1 MNKHALVEK
10 LKKRFY
16 YLSEQGGQRLYW
28 DSVTNQQLRT
38 MHLLQQLIDSA
49 ETSEQKNEIGAKW
62 KEYAKAISDSFFPPI
77 VLTPLYR
84 PEQAPVVTFHHNHH
98 PNSWRPPRAKPNK
111 KLSAKPF
118 VEHLRLMLGSK
129 AKADYLLDMLA
140 YRYQKPDFTQHPKP
154 HVAFYFFGEPGMGK
168 GTFSTVIKNV
178 FGETAV
184 RVAPDQAELKSMSG
198 VDLWTRTWLFVEE
211 VDVKKGST
219 DYNKLKT
226 FIGGNSFDSARK
238 NEHFKRH
245 ETPAQL
251 IMFSNSA
258 PNFIE
263 PNDRRFFISKWEH
276 AFSDTQE
283 KTDYFEEYHNW
294 LDGEEAYPAIAA
306 LLKHRKIDHVQVAA
320 PAAMTEEKA
329 AVTTLMRDPS
339 VEDIKFILEE
349 KPSRVCFSEE
359 DFQKIWE
366 KHEVPKKARKY
377 KLSDAGLTKTPK
389 KRYYEKRKSG
399 QRKSNT
405 LELWLRPGWKLEAQN
420 GVEPM
425 LRGQEESRKLRH
437 DSGYQNLFSSWSDDI
452 DWEFEDF

>member
-1 MNKHALVEK
+1 
-10 LKKRFY
+10 
-16 YLSEQGGQRLYW
+16 
-28 DSVTNQQLRT
+28 
-38 MHLLQQLIDSA
+38 
-49 ETSEQKNEIGAKW
+49 
-62 KEYAKAISDSFFPPI
+62 
-77 VLTPLYR
+77 
-84 PEQAPVVTFHHNHH
+84 
-98 PNSWRPPRAKPNK
+98 
-111 KLSAKPF
+111 
-118 VEHLRLMLGSK
+118 
-129 AKADYLLDMLA
+129 
-140 YRYQKPDFTQHPKP
+140 
-154 HVAFYFFGEPGMGK
+154 MGK

-283 KTDYFEEYHNW
+283 KTDYFEDITTGLTE
-294 LDGEEAYPAIAA
+294 EEAYPAIAA

-320 PAAMTEEKA
+320 PVAMTEEKLQYDIDA
-329 AVTTLMRDPS
+329 RSVRRGHQIHIRGRTLRGS
-339 VEDIKFILEE
+339 ASK
-349 KPSRVCFSEE
+349 KKTS
-359 DFQKIWE
+359 KIWE
-366 KHEVPKKARKY
+366 KHEVPKKAMKIQTQHAAY
-377 KLSDAGLTKTPK
+377 
-389 KRYYEKRKSG
+389 
-399 QRKSNT
+399 
-405 LELWLRPGWKLEAQN
+405 
-420 GVEPM
+420 
-425 LRGQEESRKLRH
+425 
-437 DSGYQNLFSSWSDDI
+437 
-452 DWEFEDF
+452 